1 VLRFCKMKS
10 IKAICCTQATQKSYL
25 LDFSICL
32 ILFLFHLIFILLL
45 GDFVGFAPDETNYR
59 IVFEQLYNDDFDIS
73 LYPNG
78 WTQSEI
84 FLRLIYLPAKIF
96 NIFGLSSLLSLRVL
110 SALVS
115 SATLFLL
122 LLIFRQNFLTN
133 SKRAWPIYIAFF
145 IPSYFLWSTLALRE
159 TFLYFYLVLFIYLI
173 SNMFKNKNYALI
185 FLIGMA
191 FYMTKPYL
199 YVIMLSSYSS
209 AMVITSIFCKFK
221 KLKFYLLVNIIL
233 ILPLILLFTI
243 TSNLI
248 SIQSSYF
255 SNLTQQKTSITGSNS
270 DFNSDNS
277 TLKDYINEIGS
288 EDKFAT
294 LNRFVK
300 TSNPPKFNVNSIEDF
315 SDKRGIYTYLISVSK
330 FILLPFP
337 FLDNGS
343 PYLNYAS
350 IEFFAWIFLYIVF
363 LKFLVTFSLNFRSF
377 EFVSLFLLIFI
388 FCFVLSSAIFES
400 NIGTSLRHRSIL
412 LILILILY
420 TLPTPKNNSILSN
433 V

>member
-1 VLRFCKMKS
+1 MKS
-10 IKAICCTQATQKSYL
+10 IKAKYCTQATQKSYF

-32 ILFLFHLIFILLL
+32 ILFLFHFILILLL

-59 IVFEQLYNDDFDIS
+59 ILFEQLYNNDFDIS

-84 FLRLIYLPAKIF
+84 FLRLVYLPAKIF

-115 SATLFLL
+115 SSTLFLL
-122 LLIFRQNFLTN
+122 LLIYRQNFLIN
-133 SKRAWPIYIAFF
+133 SKGAWPIYIAFF

-173 SNMFKNKNYALI
+173 TNMFKTTNYALI

-199 YVIMLSSYSS
+199 YVIMLSSYTS
-209 AMVITSIFCKFK
+209 AMVLTSIFFKFK
-221 KLKFYLLVNIIL
+221 KIKFYLLVNIIL

-248 SIQSSYF
+248 SVQSSYF
-255 SNLTQQKTSITGSNS
+255 SDLTQQKTSVTVTKSDSNS
-270 DFNSDNS
+270 DDS
-277 TLKDYINEIGS
+277 TFMNYTNEIGS
-288 EDKFAT
+288 DDIWTT
-294 LNRFVK
+294 LNRLVK
-300 TSNPPKFNVNSIEDF
+300 TSNSPKFNVNSIEDF
-315 SDKRGIYTYLISVSK
+315 SDKQGFYTYLISVSK
-330 FILLPFP
+330 FILLPLP

-350 IEFFAWIFLYIVF
+350 LEFFAWIFLYIF
-363 LKFLVTFSLNFRSF
+363 FFKFLVSFSLNFRSF
-377 EFVSLFLLIFI
+377 EFVSLFLLIFV
-388 FCFVLSSAIFES
+388 FYFVLSSSIFES

-420 TLPTPKNNSILSN
+420 TLPKPKNNSILSN